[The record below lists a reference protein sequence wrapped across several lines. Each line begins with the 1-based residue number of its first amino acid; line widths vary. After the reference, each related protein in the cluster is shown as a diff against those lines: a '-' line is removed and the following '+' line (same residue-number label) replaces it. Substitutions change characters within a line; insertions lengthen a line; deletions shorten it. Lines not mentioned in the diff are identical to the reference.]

1 MSYGDTLNYLGAL
14 VVFLVLLALVMS
26 KLQNRKTKAE
36 R

>member
-1 MSYGDTLNYLGAL
+1 MSYGDTLMYLGAL
-14 VVFLVLLALVMS
+14 GVFLVLLALVLG